1 MKKQALSILFFFKL
15 QTPNPKLQTPNSKLF
30 LLYSLLL
37 SPLLLFSQPKIQ
49 LEDYATGFLRPVDI
63 AHCGDS
69 RLFIVEQRGYIW
81 ILDSLGN
88 RLQDTFLNID
98 ARVRSTG
105 NEQGLLGLAFPP
117 DYAETGYFF
126 VNYTRETDGDTH
138 VSRFK
143 RDSLNPNKADPN
155 SELIILTQ
163 DQPFTNHNGGC
174 LKFGPDGYLYIALG
188 DGGSGGDPQNN
199 GQKKNTF
206 LGKILRIDVSNSS
219 ASLPYTVPP
228 DNPFVNDAAYFP
240 EIWSLGLRNPWRF
253 SFDRLTGDMWIGD
266 VGQGDREEIDFEPA
280 NTGGR
285 NYGWR
290 CYEGS
295 LPYNTSA
302 CLPASNYIA
311 PVFDY
316 DNSSL
321 GCSVTGGFVYRGSKY
336 PDLFGKYIFTDYCSG
351 RWWVT
356 THNADGTFSTV
367 QIADL
372 ANSQYSSLGED
383 HDGNLYVA
391 LLASGKIQ
399 KIKELCSPFQISLV
413 NIISPVCANNPG
425 GLLEINAAG
434 GASPVNYAW
443 SNGEPG
449 NIISYLYPGAYSVT
463 TTDANGCVRLDTFE
477 IEQIGPDVPTLTA
490 SDTILCA
497 GQSVTLTASGLP
509 SPNTLQWYRDGQV
522 FTTTSSSDSSFALA
536 VTEPGEYEVLLV
548 DTLCNLLS
556 QQIFIDEEFVI
567 LPIVALFGDTVIA
580 SGSWASYQWLLDGEI
595 IPGATGEFHVATE
608 SGFYQCQCTSS
619 TGCVYTDGI
628 QVEISGTVLPPNM
641 RRFSLAPNPTRD
653 EMLLNL
659 ELEKDEIFSLSLTDA
674 KSNRIFYQTHQKQQ
688 LTLPL
693 DLRALPAGTYF
704 LTVQTESGSFVK
716 KVLKGN

>member
-1 MKKQALSILFFFKL
+1 MKFSISNF
-15 QTPNPKLQTPNSKLF
+15 QF
-30 LLYSLLL
+30 LLFAFLF
-37 SPLLLFSQPKIQ
+37 SPLFLFSQPKIQ
-49 LEDYATGFLRPVDI
+49 LEDYATGFNRPVDI

-117 DYAETGYFF
+117 NYAETGYFF
-126 VNYTRETDGDTH
+126 VNYTRETDGDTR

-206 LGKILRIDVSNSS
+206 LGKILRINVSNSS
-219 ASLPYTVPP
+219 ASALYALPP
-228 DNPFVNDAAYFP
+228 DNPFVGNAAYFP
-240 EIWSLGLRNPWRF
+240 EIWSLGWRNPWRF
-253 SFDRLTGDMWIGD
+253 SFDRLTGDMWTGD

-280 NTGGR
+280 NTGGL

-295 LPYNTSA
+295 LPYNTSG
-302 CLPASNYIA
+302 CLAASNYVG
-311 PVFDY
+311 PVFDF
-316 DNSSL
+316 DNASL
-321 GCSVTGGFVYRGSKY
+321 GCSVTGGFVYRGSQY

-351 RWWVT
+351 RWWVIS
-356 THNADGTFSTV
+356 HNADSTFSSAQV
-367 QIADL
+367 ADL

-383 HDGNLYVA
+383 YKGELYVA

-399 KIKELCSPFQISLV
+399 KIKEICSPFQISLV
-413 NIISPVCANNPG
+413 KIESPFCAGVPG
-425 GLLEINAAG
+425 GLIELSATG

-443 SNGEPG
+443 SNGQTG
-449 NIISYLYPGAYSVT
+449 NLNIYLYPGSYIVT
-463 TTDANGCVRLDTFE
+463 ATDGNGCVRRDTFE
-477 IEQIGPDVPTLTA
+477 IEQIGPDVPTLIA
-490 SDTILCA
+490 SDTVLCA
-497 GQSVTLTASGLP
+497 GQSVMLTAAGLP
-509 SPNTLQWYRDGQV
+509 IPNTLDWRRNGQV
-522 FTTTSSSDSSFALA
+522 FTTTTSSDSSFALA

-548 DTLCNLLS
+548 DSLCPDVLCS
-556 QQIFIDEEFVI
+556 QKIVIDEEFVI
-567 LPIVALFGDTVIA
+567 LPIVAACGDTVVA
-580 SGSWASYQWLLDGEI
+580 SGIWDSYQWLLDGEI
-595 IPGATGEFHVATE
+595 IPGATGEFYVATE
-608 SGFYQCQCTSS
+608 SGFYQCQCTSG
-619 TGCVYTDGI
+619 TGCVYTDGV
-628 QVEISGTVLPPNM
+628 QVEILGTTLPPNV
-641 RRFSLAPNPTRD
+641 RRFSLAPNPTKD
-653 EMLLNL
+653 IMLLNL
-659 ELEKDEIFSLSLTDA
+659 ELEKTEDFSVSLSDGQS
-674 KSNRIFYQTHQKQQ
+674 KQFFYQTHQRQQ
-688 LTLPL
+688 LTLPI
-693 DLRALPAGTYF
+693 DLRVLPAGTYF
-704 LTVQTESGSFVK
+704 LTLQMESGSFVQ
-716 KVLKGN
+716 KVVKSN